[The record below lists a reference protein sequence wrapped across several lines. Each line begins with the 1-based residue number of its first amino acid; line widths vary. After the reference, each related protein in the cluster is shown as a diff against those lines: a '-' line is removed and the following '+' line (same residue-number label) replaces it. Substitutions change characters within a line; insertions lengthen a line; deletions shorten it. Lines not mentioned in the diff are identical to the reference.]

1 METPFQTPSQPQP
14 QSQPKNRT
22 AAWTLAGVVIGFAM
36 PICACLALTAAMF
49 TGIAGLTGSARAA
62 VPNTPLSTG
71 PVHVSGP
78 VTGPAVALIDIVG
91 SIVSGDDSSPLSTDT
106 TAASAR
112 LVPLIKDAAKDAD
125 VKAIVLRINS
135 PGGSVVPT
143 NEIYRALK
151 EANKPIIA
159 VFGATAASGGYYIA
173 MASQYIVANP
183 DTFTGSI
190 GVILN
195 LQDLEGLYEKVGI
208 RVNAIKSGPY
218 KDIGSTARGL
228 TEEERELL
236 QAIVDET
243 YDTFVGVV
251 AQGRKMS
258 EADVRKV
265 ADGRIM
271 TGRQALEAK
280 LVDQLGY
287 EEDGITKAAELGGIT
302 GEPRVIRYR
311 SSSALGS
318 FLGGLGRQAILGLLG
333 LPVDEVTNGAPQ
345 FEYRWR

>member
-1 METPFQTPSQPQP
+1 MEPSFQTPPQP
-14 QSQPKNRT
+14 RNRT

-36 PICACLALTAAMF
+36 PICACLAMITAVF
-49 TGIAGLTGSARAA
+49 TGLAGLTAPARAGA
-62 VPNTPLSTG
+62 PSTPLSTG

-78 VTGPAVALIDIVG
+78 TTGPAVAIIDIVG
-91 SIVSGDDSSPLSTDT
+91 SIISGEDDSSPFSTET
-106 TAASAR
+106 VAASAQ
-112 LVPLIKDAAKDAD
+112 LVPLIRQAAKDAD

-143 NEIYRALK
+143 NEIYQALMD
-151 EANKPIIA
+151 ADKPIVA

-173 MASQYIVANP
+173 MAADHIVANP

-190 GVILN
+190 GVILS
-195 LQDLEGLYEKVGI
+195 LQDLEGLFEKVGI

-218 KDIGSTARGL
+218 KDIGSSARGL
-228 TEEERELL
+228 TDEERALL

-243 YDTFVGVV
+243 YDTFVKVV

-258 EADVRKV
+258 EAEVRRI

-271 TGRQALEAK
+271 TGRQALQAK
-280 LVDQLGY
+280 MVDQLGNLD
-287 EEDGITKAAELGGIT
+287 DGIKKAAELGGIT

-311 SSSALGS
+311 SSSTLTS
-318 FLGGLGRQAILGLLG
+318 FLGGLSRQVLFALLG
-333 LPVDEVTNGAPQ
+333 LPIDQSFRSGPEL
-345 FEYRWR
+345 EYRWP